1 MRRALAGVILA
12 LLLLA
17 AVPIMPSAAGEDD
30 DGEGETGPTSITVYG
45 YVSNISDEE
54 GNVPLPGVEVTLYS
68 SDLSEIGT
76 VLTDSDGM
84 FEFTYTEDQSAA
96 YLYFSYQGYTVR
108 TLPNAITATNIDELY
123 AFSIASIT
131 PDEDGRYRLTEDGT
145 SEHPVG
151 MAITYGV
158 ILGTVTNDDVDDPYA
173 VAGATVTLT
182 STTGET
188 FRTETDSEGRYSIS
202 VPYGTYT
209 IVVSCSG
216 FQDSDAIQ
224 ANTYDEI
231 PSDIRLRANEFGIG
245 FLGGLDMPHAM
256 MVLGLIMIGVMLLA
270 VMTAYRKS
278 SSGGTDVTIV
288 NDLEDLDDED
298 RVERP

>member
-17 AVPIMPSAAGEDD
+17 AVPIMPSAVGEDD

-224 ANTYDEI
+224 ANTYDEV

-278 SSGGTDVTIV
+278 GSGGTDVTIV